1 MSTEHPEGSGYH
13 RFKEL
18 QTLEEILATAT
29 EFEAT
34 ARDFYQALQTRV
46 GNNLRPLIQELVEE
60 EQRHYDLFTNLAAR
74 SDVQAHIADQIKT
87 PASDHRFSDYIQIP
101 KLEEFPDDQSILQ
114 YAIGREQ
121 AAMEQYDTLAKE
133 APAGPIQELFQYLAQ
148 EELEHKKE
156 LEKKYYELVHSG
168 GV

>member
-1 MSTEHPEGSGYH
+1 MSTEHPEGSGYYK
-13 RFKEL
+13 FKAL

-29 EFEAT
+29 SFEET
-34 ARDFYQALQTRV
+34 ARDFYQALQARV

-60 EQRHYDLFTNLAAR
+60 EQRHYDLFTELAAR
-74 SDVQAHIADQIKT
+74 RDVQTHIADKIKT
-87 PASDHRFSDYIQIP
+87 PASDHRFSDYIQTP
-101 KLEEFPDDQSILQ
+101 KLDELPDDQSILQ

-133 APAGPIQELFQYLAQ
+133 TPAGPIQDLFQYLAQ